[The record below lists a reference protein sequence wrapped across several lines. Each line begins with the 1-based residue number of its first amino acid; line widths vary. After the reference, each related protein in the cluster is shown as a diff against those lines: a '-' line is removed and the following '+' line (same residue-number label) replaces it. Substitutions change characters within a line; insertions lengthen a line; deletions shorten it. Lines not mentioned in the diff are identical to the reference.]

1 MFTVQEISLENFMN
15 IDELVL
21 KFDQNSTVAITGAN
35 GAGKS
40 TLFMA
45 IAFCLTGYKRS
56 DTYKEFIKTGEGSSS
71 QNERSSCRRTDFL

>member
-45 IAFCLTGYKRS
+45 IAFCLTRYKRS
-56 DTYKEFIKTGEGSSS
+56 DT
-71 QNERSSCRRTDFL
+71 